1 MSAQFLDLLY
11 GEAPREAFDAVVT
24 DAIAAG
30 VVGPELE
37 QLRTHRTIALRIREQ
52 IERRGSARPRC
63 RRSTRPPT
71 T

>member
-30 VVGPELE
+30 
-37 QLRTHRTIALRIREQ
+37 ALRDRQ
-52 IERRGSARPRC
+52 RPDRD
-63 RRSTRPPT
+63 P
-71 T
+71 